1 MRRVG
6 TGNRGHDEGP
16 VNSSLLVWSF
26 LVQDSNIASGIHT
39 GWPHYEPSVFIL
51 TMNKR
56 SAEGVNEAAFYTCK
70 FDLWICNEIVLVI
83 FKGTTL
89 YINAGVFS

>member
-16 VNSSLLVWSF
+16 VNSSLLVCTYWLASLRTISF
-26 LVQDSNIASGIHT
+26 HLDNV
-39 GWPHYEPSVFIL
+39 YR
-51 TMNKR
+51 NKR